1 MDSRTQLLADPFWS
15 VVARRH
21 PELEI
26 VLVPGDEPGLATPIV
41 EADAAYVAA
50 IVAAI
55 DGQRPVD
62 GWDGAEAPRAEIMP
76 GPSPDTVE
84 VRLKY
89 SQRDAAGLETLAA
102 MAQHADHA
110 QRRDGEVATLTAAFD
125 LLRLRATWAR
135 ETEILVVRLTSPA
148 LRVGKDLAARLLGR
162 A

>member
-26 VLVPGDEPGLATPIV
+26 VLVPGDEPDLSTPIV
-41 EADAAYVAA
+41 DADAAHVAA
-50 IVAAI
+50 IAEALES
-55 DGQRPVD
+55 QRPQD
-62 GWDGAEAPRAEIMP
+62 GWDGAEPPHAEVVP
-76 GPSPDTVE
+76 GPSPDSVE

-89 SQRDAAGLETLAA
+89 SQRDADGLQTLAA

-110 QRRDGEVATLTAAFD
+110 ESRDGEVVTLRAAFD

-135 ETEILVVRLTSPA
+135 ETEILVVRFTSPA
-148 LRVGKDLAARLLGR
+148 LRVGEELAARLLGR
-162 A
+162 S